1 MPRLTSIAAW
11 SLDVLLPGLSELAGA
26 GRRRPEGATDGYAAG
41 RLRVASPERLTLRTA
56 AGLVDVLVGTATER
70 ERAPTALSLLER
82 GDRVEA
88 IGEWRD
94 GELLALRLLINVVR
108 IQGVVEALDADAL
121 TLLDREGRRLRVP
134 YDAHL
139 RDHPAGGLERLT
151 LGAPVAV
158 LAAGRGRQFAALEI
172 WS

>member
-1 MPRLTSIAAW
+1 MPRSIAAW
-11 SLDVLLPGLSELAGA
+11 SLEVLLPGLIELVGA
-26 GRRRPEGATDGYAAG
+26 GRQRLEAATAGYAAG

-70 ERAPTALSLLER
+70 EGAPTALSLLER

-94 GELLALRLLINVVR
+94 GKLLAQRLLINVVR

-121 TLLDREGRRLRVP
+121 TLLDREGRRLRVL
-134 YDAHL
+134 YGAHL
-139 RDHPAGGLERLT
+139 HDHPAGGLDRLT
-151 LGAPVAV
+151 LGTAVTV
-158 LAAGRGRQFAALEI
+158 LAAGRGQHFAALEI